1 MSIKVLYIVSSL
13 RRSGP
18 VNVLYSI
25 VKDAMINNIEPIIV
39 TLKPEFKRSKLNSF
53 TNLDIEV
60 INVGRNSSTLTKIIK
75 IIDDR
80 KIEVVHSHGV
90 IPDFINCLIH
100 GRL

>member
-39 TLKPEFKRSKLNSF
+39 TLKPEF
-53 TNLDIEV
+53 NLHQHFGLDWQF
-60 INVGRNSSTLTKIIK
+60 GLS
-75 IIDDR
+75 
-80 KIEVVHSHGV
+80 
-90 IPDFINCLIH
+90 
-100 GRL
+100 